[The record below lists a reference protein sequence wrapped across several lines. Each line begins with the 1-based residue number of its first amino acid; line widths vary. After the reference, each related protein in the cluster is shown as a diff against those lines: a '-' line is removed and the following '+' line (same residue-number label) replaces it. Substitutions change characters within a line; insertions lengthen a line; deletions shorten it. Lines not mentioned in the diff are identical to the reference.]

1 MWNYFFWWELPISYK
16 RRRWPPLR
24 VWKSWKCIKS
34 IYFLLLF
41 TQAHNGWSR
50 RGWLNINN
58 WARHFWLG
66 PCGWRWKRQLVTNK
80 NIFNRWID
88 SKCNIGFNFK
98 TAISIYYISSSKVLL
113 IYFCV
118 QFSKSVGNENWILL
132 MLLVSYHFL
141 KMRAWLK
148 NLERQVPD
156 DTLMSG
162 SELLKRKSLLK
173 MLQPQ
178 ESVAEYS
185 EIKTVLNMV
194 TTIAAQIILIFS
206 NSDKI
211 NI

>member
-1 MWNYFFWWELPISYK
+1 
-16 RRRWPPLR
+16 
-24 VWKSWKCIKS
+24 
-34 IYFLLLF
+34 
-41 TQAHNGWSR
+41 
-50 RGWLNINN
+50 
-58 WARHFWLG
+58 
-66 PCGWRWKRQLVTNK
+66 
-80 NIFNRWID
+80 
-88 SKCNIGFNFK
+88 
-98 TAISIYYISSSKVLL
+98 
-113 IYFCV
+113 
-118 QFSKSVGNENWILL
+118 
-132 MLLVSYHFL
+132 
-141 KMRAWLK
+141 MRAWLK

-162 SELLKRKSLLK
+162 SELLKRKSSLK